1 MIQNNLKCFL
11 AFLGVLRRLETFSI
25 ILNYFK
31 KFFQFICQ
39 HFIESLKS
47 AATFTEKR
55 IDSIAT
61 QIEQKLETEY
71 SYKLQM
77 RDKDI
82 VNLNN
87 KIHFLEQE
95 IAKRDKP
102 LSDAK
107 VYVSHF
113 FLIYIYS
120 HLLI

>member
-1 MIQNNLKCFL
+1 
-11 AFLGVLRRLETFSI
+11 
-25 ILNYFK
+25 
-31 KFFQFICQ
+31 
-39 HFIESLKS
+39 
-47 AATFTEKR
+47 
-55 IDSIAT
+55 
-61 QIEQKLETEY
+61 
-71 SYKLQM
+71 M

-102 LSDAK
+102 LNDAK
-107 VYVSHF
+107 VYVSHI